1 MKKNLL
7 IAVISVL
14 LFACEKEKPKTYPD
28 NILAGQI
35 SGPGILYTD
44 LEPNEPLV
52 YSVIKHIDINRD
64 GVNDF
69 ELKTYSFEQPGFG
82 DGYKKIKPLNLNEI
96 AAPLSDNTCVDTLL
110 INSLIDKNLNWHSS
124 AIDLYSFS
132 YDYSS
137 RTFHGFWG
145 MSNNLKDKCVGVK
158 INVGGNILYGWI
170 RMDYIAQD
178 GFLYLMILDYACT
191 TGIE

>member
-1 MKKNLL
+1 MNKNLL

-14 LFACEKEKPKTYPD
+14 LFACEKEKPKTYPE

-52 YSVIKHIDINRD
+52 YSVIKRLDINRD

-69 ELKTYSFEQPGFG
+69 ELKTYSFQQPGFG
-82 DGYKKIKPLNLNEI
+82 AGYLTIKPLNLNEI

-124 AIDLYSFS
+124 ATDLYSSS
-132 YDYSS
+132 YNYNS
-137 RTFHGFWG
+137 RIFHGFWKIG
-145 MSNNLKDKCVGVK
+145 NNLKDKCVGVK

-170 RMDYIAQD
+170 RMDYIVQD

>member
-1 MKKNLL
+1 MKKYLL
-7 IAVISVL
+7 IAVTSVL

-28 NILAGQI
+28 SILAGQI

-44 LEPNEPLV
+44 LEPNEPLI
-52 YSVIKHIDINRD
+52 YSVVKRIDINRD
-64 GVNDF
+64 RVEDF
-69 ELKTYSFEQPGFG
+69 ELETYSFEQPGFG
-82 DGYKKIKPLNLNEI
+82 HGYTTIKPLNLNEI
-96 AAPLSDNTCVDTLL
+96 AAPLSDSTCVDTLL
-110 INSLIDKNLNWHSS
+110 INSLIDKNLNWHAS
-124 AIDLYSFS
+124 ATDLASFS

-137 RTFHGFWG
+137 RTFHGLWG
-145 MSNNLKDKCVGVK
+145 RSNNLKDKCVGVK
-158 INVGGNILYGWI
+158 IYVGGNILYGWI